1 MLDKILKYIN
11 YDVIIDEDYSLKN
24 TIIEICEKNKKNY
37 KIKPAFKIYCL
48 FSHQRTGSTLITD
61 YIQKTS
67 KKIFGLSEIFFNYIN
82 SYDATNK
89 NGILYGANLFK
100 FETDASNIK
109 EYINQFVYI
118 AQEKGYESL
127 IFKFTFD
134 AINEFNVPSI
144 DIIINELTNYNII
157 YLDRNDIDIFI
168 SKKLAEKN
176 KTYSNEVYSQKI
188 DETEFNFA
196 DFSLFLQKKYEFL
209 NNYLHRFKSI
219 KYINYNFIKEDNHEH
234 NISYINNLFNSFN
247 SIDVE
252 YLKYE
257 KYYEYYNIFN
267 KKQNKFD
274 NREIIT
280 KKM

>member
-1 MLDKILKYIN
+1 LNNQIDEFLSKYYGYNLIQKLLTFLQKTFLKSNSFYVLNTNYDEKIYTLLFSNKEDKKNYYIIDDVKSLSVVNRERNNYIIRDCDYDIFMLDKILKYIN

-168 SKKLAEKN
+168 SKKLAEKISKN
-176 KTYSNEVYSQKI
+176 KVC
-188 DETEFNFA
+188 
-196 DFSLFLQKKYEFL
+196 L
-209 NNYLHRFKSI
+209 R
-219 KYINYNFIKEDNHEH
+219 
-234 NISYINNLFNSFN
+234 
-247 SIDVE
+247 
-252 YLKYE
+252 
-257 KYYEYYNIFN
+257 
-267 KKQNKFD
+267 
-274 NREIIT
+274 
-280 KKM
+280 